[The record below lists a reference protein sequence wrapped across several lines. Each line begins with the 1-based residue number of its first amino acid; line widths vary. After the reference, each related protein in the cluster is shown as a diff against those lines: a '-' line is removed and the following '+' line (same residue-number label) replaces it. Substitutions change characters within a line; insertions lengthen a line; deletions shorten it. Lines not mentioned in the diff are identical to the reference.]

1 VHPASRD
8 AARWTGEGGTPASL
22 FPRPYAA
29 AAPQVRVNS
38 DMPLADDL
46 GERQAEWVGID
57 QAFSVGLDEN
67 P

>member
-1 VHPASRD
+1 
-8 AARWTGEGGTPASL
+8 
-22 FPRPYAA
+22 
-29 AAPQVRVNS
+29 
-38 DMPLADDL
+38 MPLADDL